1 VVVNGTGLSDFPA
14 DRKEF
19 VERSF
24 VDQVSRVVLAV
35 PNEVGGER
43 IGIDGSVL
51 EEFFELLCMVE
62 GGLGEAAELGYEVV
76 DWNGLYGGGHG
87 TAPGRV

>member
-1 VVVNGTGLSDFPA
+1 VVVNRTGLADFPA
-14 DRKEF
+14 DGEEF

-35 PNEVGGER
+35 PDEIGGER
-43 IGIDGSVL
+43 IGIHGSVV
-51 EEFFELLCMVE
+51 EEFFELLGMVE
-62 GGLGEAAELGYEVV
+62 CGLGEAAELGYEVV
-76 DWNGLYGGGHG
+76 DWYGLYGGGHG